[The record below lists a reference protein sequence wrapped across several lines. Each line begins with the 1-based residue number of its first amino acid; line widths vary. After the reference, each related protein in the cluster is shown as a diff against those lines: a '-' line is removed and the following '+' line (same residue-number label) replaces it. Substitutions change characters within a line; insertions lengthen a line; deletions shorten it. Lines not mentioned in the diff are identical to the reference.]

1 MGEGEIMRHLLKLK
15 VNSDDYELYV
25 KPNWTLLD
33 VIRDEIGL
41 KGTKKGCGYGECGS
55 CTVLMDGKPVQ
66 SCLTLA
72 LQAQDKEI
80 LTIEGLAENGILH
93 PLQTAFIREGAI
105 QCGFC
110 TPGMILT
117 AYAFLKGHP
126 HPEEKEIKEA
136 VSGNLC
142 RCTGYTNI
150 ISAIKSQI

>member
-1 MGEGEIMRHLLKLK
+1 MRHLLKLK
-15 VNSDDYELYV
+15 VNGNDYELYV

-55 CTVLMDGKPVQ
+55 CTVLMDGKPAQ

-93 PLQTAFIREGAI
+93 PLQSAFIGRGNPVWLLHTWHDSNRLCLSEG
-105 QCGFC
+105 
-110 TPGMILT
+110 PSS
-117 AYAFLKGHP
+117 P
-126 HPEEKEIKEA
+126 
-136 VSGNLC
+136 
-142 RCTGYTNI
+142 
-150 ISAIKSQI
+150 